1 MFRMVDSSLTENERF
16 VEVDFYDTDLDGR
29 RFISCRFNGR
39 AKLDGLD
46 LSDVRL
52 AEADLSESSLKRVVF
67 DDADLTGA
75 TLRGCNLREAD
86 LRGARVDSV
95 NLAGAR
101 FASTRMDVDGALAV
115 AVAQGIVIG

>member
-1 MFRMVDSSLTENERF
+1 MDRF
-16 VEVDFYDTDLDGR
+16 DR
-29 RFISCRFNGR
+29 H
-39 AKLDGLD
+39 
-46 LSDVRL
+46 
-52 AEADLSESSLKRVVF
+52 
-67 DDADLTGA
+67 
-75 TLRGCNLREAD
+75 READ